1 MNESETMKNRCR
13 NKQGTRPT
21 TVDSQDKESSIP
33 AQLSVQERPL
43 QPRAL
48 TPSRRYGRC
57 LRLRSCRIL
66 DAAASVSV
74 TACLRMARS
83 AAALSTEDDMATRL
97 RLPQQPLLQEEQA
110 AQAGVLTESHKRSI
124 ELGEMDI
131 LASGRIK
138 MSPYQTQIGQK
149 QRANSR

>member
-1 MNESETMKNRCR
+1 
-13 NKQGTRPT
+13 
-21 TVDSQDKESSIP
+21 
-33 AQLSVQERPL
+33 
-43 QPRAL
+43 
-48 TPSRRYGRC
+48 
-57 LRLRSCRIL
+57 
-66 DAAASVSV
+66 
-74 TACLRMARS
+74 MARS

-138 MSPYQTQIGQK
+138 MSPY
-149 QRANSR
+149 